1 VRDWTLRAR
10 LTALL
15 AAVLLAFVALSMSA
29 YLTSSRE
36 AKRLQSAFA
45 EEISVVWELP
55 IQRGLLRQIDADS
68 DGYLLTR
75 RSEWLELRRKKIAE
89 FRARHSQIARQMAF
103 PGQARE
109 WNKLGLAFESL
120 VADQDAVIARARAG
134 QLAPAEAMRL
144 ALANDEVD
152 GLIERMSRL
161 GRLGFQSLDIERRA
175 ARSAAVTTFLF
186 VLGIGVL
193 GALALATAISRI
205 VVAPVL
211 RLRDQAASWKL
222 GAAWPELGEDG
233 PLEIRE
239 LTATM
244 QTMARSLNE
253 QYERERSA
261 SELKSQLVSG
271 VSHEFNNA
279 LAVIH
284 TAHVL
289 LQEGAGANEE
299 SAPWHEMLE
308 ANIRSLSA
316 MATNLLNLGR
326 LEAGR
331 FALETRRVEVA
342 PLLSGTLDRLAI
354 LGRHKKLE
362 IRLDAQANL
371 PAVAADA
378 DALSLVVANLLTNA
392 FKYTPESGAV
402 TLGARR
408 LDDGRVEVF
417 VADTGIGIAPEER
430 QKILDGWYR
439 TEQGKRTAKGF
450 GVGLALSRMILTAHG
465 AELAFDSEPGRGSRF
480 YFALP
485 PYKASPPTTAPG
497 EKIG

>member
-1 VRDWTLRAR
+1 MNDWTLRAR
-10 LTALL
+10 VTALL

-29 YLTSSRE
+29 YLTSTRE
-36 AKRLQSAFA
+36 ANRLQSAFA
-45 EEISVVWELP
+45 EEMSVVGELP
-55 IQRGLLRQIDADS
+55 AQRALLRQIDADS

-75 RSEWLELRRKKIAE
+75 RAVWLKMRQEKIAE
-89 FRARHSQIARQMAF
+89 FRAGHADIARHMSFLDQ
-103 PGQARE
+103 QRE
-109 WNKLGLAFESL
+109 WAKLGKAFDGL
-120 VADQDAVIARARAG
+120 VADQDSAIARARAG
-134 QLAPAEAMRL
+134 RMTPGEAMKL
-144 ALANDEVD
+144 ALANTEVD
-152 GLIERMSRL
+152 AIIERMSRL
-161 GRLGFQSLDIERRA
+161 GRLGFRSLDVERA
-175 ARSAAVTTFLF
+175 AARAAALATFLF
-186 VLGIGVL
+186 VLGVGIL
-193 GALALATAISRI
+193 GALALATAVSRI

-211 RLRDQAASWKL
+211 RLRDQAAAWKL
-222 GAAWPELGEDG
+222 GQPWPAADEDG
-233 PLEIRE
+233 AREIRD

-244 QTMARSLNE
+244 QTMTSKLNE

-289 LQEGAGANEE
+289 LQESGGESEE
-299 SAPWHEMLE
+299 NAPWHEMLE

-331 FALETRRVEVA
+331 FALETRRVEIA
-342 PLLSGTLDRLAI
+342 PLLSGTLDRLAV
-354 LGRHKKLE
+354 LGRHKKLD
-362 IRLDAQANL
+362 IHLDVQAGL

-378 DALSLVVANLLTNA
+378 DAISLVVANLLTNA

-408 LDDGRVEVF
+408 LGDGAVEIF
-417 VADTGIGIAPEER
+417 VQDTGIGIAPEER
-430 QKILDGWYR
+430 RKILDGWYR

-450 GVGLALSRMILTAHG
+450 GVGLALSRMILEAHD
-465 AELAFDSEPGRGSRF
+465 AALAFDSEPGKGSRF
-480 YFALP
+480 RFALP
-485 PYKASPPTTAPG
+485 PYKSAPAAPTD
-497 EKIG
+497 KIG